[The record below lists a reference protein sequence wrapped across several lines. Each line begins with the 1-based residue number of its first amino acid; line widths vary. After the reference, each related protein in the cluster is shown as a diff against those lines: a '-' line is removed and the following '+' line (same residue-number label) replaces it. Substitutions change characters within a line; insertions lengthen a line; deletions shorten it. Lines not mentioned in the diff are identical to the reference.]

1 MWLKDWRNG
10 VAITELDYTY
20 ITVFVVFWSNKS
32 RLSAKETWDFINII
46 QIV

>member
-10 VAITELDYTY
+10 MAITELDYIY

-32 RLSAKETWDFINII
+32 SLSAKET
-46 QIV
+46 